1 MSQQDKPTRDELERL
16 REELVSDLLAM
27 SDAELLTEAQ
37 AEGIDPK
44 AAGERGRNLLRKAL
58 ETAGKARMRA
68 AKRSLEA
75 ARMQNPPSSQGSF
88 NVEHVREIVMKAAAN
103 DPSLKQRL
111 TLAARKDQ
119 GLSDNDLLGIL
130 EDLRELGVLPPESDE
145 G

>member
-16 REELVSDLLAM
+16 REELVADLLAM

-37 AEGIDPK
+37 TEGLDPK
-44 AAGERGRNLLRKAL
+44 AAGERGRNLLCKAL
-58 ETAGKARMRA
+58 ATAGKARMRA
-68 AKRSLEA
+68 AKQSLEA
-75 ARMQNPPSSQGSF
+75 ARTQNQHSSQGSF

-130 EDLRELGVLPPESDE
+130 EDLRELGVLRPESDE